1 MMARLRSCTQM
12 LKGYHAAVENKRKEI
27 LRDAKAQRQVPI
39 EKLRKRLANIAEEG
53 LKSYLAKHQL

>member
-1 MMARLRSCTQM
+1 M